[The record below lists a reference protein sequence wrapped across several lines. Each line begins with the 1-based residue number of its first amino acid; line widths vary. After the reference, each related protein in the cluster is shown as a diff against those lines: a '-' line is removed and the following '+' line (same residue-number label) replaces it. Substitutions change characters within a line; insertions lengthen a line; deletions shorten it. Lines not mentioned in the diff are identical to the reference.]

1 MFLPHC
7 ANFAQ
12 PRVNFPRLPL
22 SNEGLDQPTQEQA
35 ESSEEED
42 VTEESSEEEEVEKIS
57 PYVALLQ
64 SLRVK
69 QKSEDSF
76 ERRAKRRKLGGD
88 SMVVEETGEGGVIAD
103 EEEEA
108 VEDEKEEEENDEEI
122 EGDEDDGED
131 ATDPFE
137 SHFANPP
144 KNFAR
149 AIEAVKQNDWTTT
162 QSVQPAGDLGRL
174 SISVP
179 TTGDT
184 TATAHAEYIGKKVL
198 KSISDLKL
206 KPRLN
211 RPKCELS
218 HPIQLAL
225 APAMFSYTDI
235 YFSTRTHLNAPHL
248 RHLYALHILNHI
260 YKTRDRVLKN
270 NAKLVKHSFLP
281 EDQSK
286 SQSSSDPPELR
297 DQGYSRP
304 KVLIL
309 LPTRNAALEVI
320 HSIINL
326 AQPEQQENRK
336 RFQEQFSLPPG
347 TEDPLLVSNKPDDFK
362 ALFGGNH
369 DDLFRIGIKF
379 TRRTIKFFSSFY
391 KSDIIVASPLGLRM
405 AIGASDEES
414 AFADDRNERKKNKKH
429 QKQTQ
434 DYDFLSSIE
443 ICIIDHADAL
453 KQQNWE
459 HLEFCMRHLNLIPRS
474 LHDTDFSRVR
484 EWYLDDCAKFFRQT
498 LLLSSYQSPDFN
510 HFLNTYQ
517 RNALSGRLVS
527 RTSSFTGFPLT
538 HLSSNLAATA
548 GGVTQIWHRF
558 HSPLPATDPDSRFDF
573 FTKSILH
580 PYILSPRAPSQ
591 GILIFIP
598 TYFDFIRLRNHL
610 AHPPPASL
618 PTTSATP
625 TTATFGCIS
634 EDTPVP
640 AVARA
645 RSHFASGRYRL
656 LLYSGRAHHFRRYI
670 IKGVTEV
677 WFYGIPEE
685 PSAYLEVGGFL
696 ALDPSTL
703 PSTMHNDAARRGS
716 PKVGSVFSRWEA
728 LALERVVGSHRVGT
742 MLEES
747 RGDVFEFL

>member
-1 MFLPHC
+1 M
-7 ANFAQ
+7 A
-12 PRVNFPRLPL
+12 VM
-22 SNEGLDQPTQEQA
+22 GKD
-35 ESSEEED
+35 
-42 VTEESSEEEEVEKIS
+42 EVEI
-57 PYVALLQ
+57 
-64 SLRVK
+64 
-69 QKSEDSF
+69 
-76 ERRAKRRKLGGD
+76 
-88 SMVVEETGEGGVIAD
+88 VEE
-103 EEEEA
+103 
-108 VEDEKEEEENDEEI
+108 EKEEGGEEEEI
-122 EGDEDDGED
+122 EGDEDDKED

-137 SHFANPP
+137 IHFANPP
-144 KNFAR
+144 KTFVQ
-149 AIEAVKQNDWTTT
+149 AIDAVKRNEWITTKT
-162 QSVQPAGDLGRL
+162 LQPVGDLGKL
-174 SISVP
+174 IISIP
-179 TTGDT
+179 ATGGA
-184 TATAHAEYIGKKVL
+184 TAVAHAERIGKKVP

-206 KPRLN
+206 KPRLD
-211 RPKCELS
+211 RPECELS

-235 YFSTRTHLNAPHL
+235 YFSTRTYLNAPHL

-270 NAKLVKHSFLP
+270 NAKLVKHSFSP
-281 EDQSK
+281 EDQGK
-286 SQSSSDPPELR
+286 SQPNSDPPELR
-297 DQGYSRP
+297 DQGYTRP

-320 HSIINL
+320 HAITHL
-326 AQPEQQENRK
+326 AQPEQEENRK
-336 RFQEQFSLPPG
+336 RFQEQFGLPPG

-391 KSDIIVASPLGLRM
+391 KSDIIIASPLGLRM
-405 AIGASDEES
+405 AIGASEEES
-414 AFADDRNERKKNKKH
+414 AFADDRKERKRNKKQ

-459 HLEFCMRHLNLIPRS
+459 HLDFCMRHLNLIPRS

-498 LLLSSYQSPDFN
+498 LLLSSHQSPDFN

-517 RNALSGRLVS
+517 RNALSGRLIS
-527 RTSSFTGFPLT
+527 RTPSFTGSPLT

-558 HSPLPATDPDSRFDF
+558 HSPSPVADPDARFDF

-580 PYILSPRAPSQ
+580 PYILSPRAPSR

-610 AHPPPASL
+610 THPPPASL
-618 PTTSATP
+618 LTTSATP
-625 TTATFGCIS
+625 TTTTFGCIS

-640 AVARA
+640 SVARA

-656 LLYSGRAHHFRRYI
+656 LLYSGRAHHFRRYT

-677 WFYGIPEE
+677 WFYGVPEE

-696 ALDPSTL
+696 SLGPSLL
-703 PSTMHNDAARRGS
+703 PGSASLYKHEDVAARRGNL
-716 PKVGSVFSRWEA
+716 KVGSVFSRWEA
-728 LALERVVGSHRVGT
+728 LALERILGSHRIGT
-742 MLEES
+742 MLEED